1 MKGGSS
7 LDFDVNTR
15 RTYRIRAQDHW
26 IETPSTN
33 LCGVEREMRRGSPP
47 SWEGGGGSGEEGSGE
62 TTTFLPHLHTHQ
74 PSKHHLSSSDV
85 ITASLQQHQG
95 SDKQTKIDNDD
106 EKENSPL
113 STPLVKGLCVCSSK
127 VNRKP
132 SKEVVSVSQQKG

>member
-1 MKGGSS
+1 
-7 LDFDVNTR
+7 
-15 RTYRIRAQDHW
+15 
-26 IETPSTN
+26 
-33 LCGVEREMRRGSPP
+33 MRRVSPP

-127 VNRKP
+127 VNRKNHLKKWLVFLNKKDETLHIHVFNVDLP
-132 SKEVVSVSQQKG
+132 KFRIILKNDI